1 MNGESPLLTARVV
14 VLPGCFTA
22 VEKAAG
28 DPMADKESGG
38 VSFII
43 NSVLRGRSM
52 AKDMK
57 YARCSFRVQLLQVQ
71 VCGGRFVF
79 EPAFFL

>member
-1 MNGESPLLTARVV
+1 MLTARVV

-57 YARCSFRVQLLQVQ
+57 YARCNCKLCSFRVQLLQVQ